1 MMEAL
6 SKTDGRGRAARAG
19 KEQDMPTKDLT
30 IAMVG
35 SGGDGVVTMGTLIAQ
50 TAAREGL
57 QVVQTEAY
65 GPQIR
70 GGETSCTVRVASR
83 EVYAQGD
90 TVDVLVV
97 FGWQDF
103 ARFKGEIAASSD
115 AVILYEAADETE
127 FEKLDLPVKDHAR
140 WIPVP
145 FQQLARDSAGATS
158 AKNVVTLGLLGELFG
173 LPVERLRKAVEHR
186 FRKKKATVGEANARA
201 FEGGVA
207 FAKSVTE
214 DVSHKR
220 LSYEPGPARLLMSGN
235 EAVAVGAMHAG
246 CKFFAGYPITPSSEV
261 LHFLAEWLP
270 RAGGSVVQTED
281 ELAAVG
287 AIIGASFAGVKSM
300 TATSGPGLS
309 LMVEMIGLASMAE
322 VPTVIVN
329 VQRGGPSTG
338 NPTKSEQSDLLQALW
353 GTHGDAPKVVMA
365 CSDVEDCFH
374 TTVDAF
380 NIAEEYQLP
389 VLVLSDQAVGQ
400 RRETLD
406 PALLKHEVKDRRKPT
421 EAELEGYERY
431 RLTDSGVSPM
441 AVPGMKNGMYQ
452 TNGLEHDEGGRPSA
466 MFLTHEKMNTKR
478 YRKLWGIRDDYHFYR
493 RYGTEKAKVGVLCWG
508 SSKGPVKEAVLA
520 ANARGEEVAAFV
532 PQVLYPFPKHEF
544 QQFLASVDELLIIE
558 ISYTAQF
565 YKYLR
570 TFLSLPEGH
579 THVFKR
585 SGAKNLTVAEVAGE
599 IERVRSIAASRRDEE
614 VA

>member
-1 MMEAL
+1 M
-6 SKTDGRGRAARAG
+6 T
-19 KEQDMPTKDLT
+19 TKDLT

-50 TAAREGL
+50 AGAREGL
-57 QVVQTEAY
+57 HVVQTEAY

-70 GGETSCTVRVASR
+70 GGETSCTVRVAAR
-83 EVYAQGD
+83 EVFAQGD
-90 TVDVLVV
+90 TVDVLAV

-103 ARFKGEIAASSD
+103 ARFKGEIAAAAD

-127 FEKLDLPVKDHAR
+127 FEKLDLPAR
-140 WIPVP
+140 DNASWIPIP
-145 FQQLARDSAGATS
+145 FQQIARDSAGATS
-158 AKNVVTLGLLGELFG
+158 AKNVVTLGILGELFG
-173 LPVERLRKAVEHR
+173 LPVEGLRKGVQHR
-186 FRKKKATVGEANARA
+186 FRKKKPAVAEANARA
-201 FEGGVA
+201 FDAGVA
-207 FAKSVTE
+207 YARGIAE

-220 LSYEPGPARLLMSGN
+220 LAYEPGPARLLMSGN

-270 RAGGSVVQTED
+270 RAGGAVVQTED
-281 ELAAVG
+281 ELSALG

-309 LMVEMIGLASMAE
+309 LMIEMIGLASMAE

-380 NIAEEYQLP
+380 NISEEYQVP

-400 RRETLD
+400 RRETISADTLT
-406 PALLKHEVKDRRKPT
+406 HEVRDRVKPA
-421 EAELEGYERY
+421 EAELADYRRY
-431 RLTDSGVSPM
+431 RITDDGVSPM
-441 AVPGMKNGMYQ
+441 AVPGMKGGMYQ
-452 TNGLEHDEGGRPSA
+452 TNGLEHDEGGGPSA
-466 MFLTHEKMNTKR
+466 MYLTHEKMNAKR
-478 YRKLWGIRDDYHFYR
+478 YRKLWGIRDRYKFFR
-493 RYGTEKAKVGVLCWG
+493 RYGPEKAKVGILCWG

-520 ANARGEEVAAFV
+520 ANARGVPVSAFV

-544 QQFLASVDELLIIE
+544 QEFLASVDELLIVE

-570 TFLSLPEGH
+570 TFLTLPEGH

-585 SGAKNLTVAEVAGE
+585 SGAKNLAVAEVAAE
-599 IERVRSIAASRRDEE
+599 IERVAALAHPRHNEE

>member
-1 MMEAL
+1 MA
-6 SKTDGRGRAARAG
+6 TN
-19 KEQDMPTKDLT
+19 DLT
-30 IAMVG
+30 MAMVG
-35 SGGDGVVTMGTLIAQ
+35 SGGDGVVTMGNLIAQ
-50 TAAREGL
+50 AAAREGL
-57 QVVQTEAY
+57 HVVQTEAY

-83 EVYAQGD
+83 EVFAQGD

-103 ARFKGEIAASSD
+103 ARFKGEIAAAAD
-115 AVILYEAADETE
+115 AVILYESADETE
-127 FEKLDLPVKDHAR
+127 FEKLDLPVKENAR
-140 WIPVP
+140 WLPVP
-145 FQQLARDSAGATS
+145 FQQIAKDSTGATS
-158 AKNVVTLGLLGELFG
+158 AKNVVTLGILAELLG
-173 LPVERLRKAVEHR
+173 LPVEGLRKAVAHR
-186 FRKKKATVGEANARA
+186 FGRKKATVAEANAKA
-201 FEGGVA
+201 FQAGVE
-207 FAKSVTE
+207 FGRSVTE
-214 DVSHKR
+214 DISHKR
-220 LSYEPGPARLLMSGN
+220 LAYEPGAPRLLMSGN

-270 RAGGSVVQTED
+270 RAGGAVVQTED
-281 ELAAVG
+281 ELAALG

-309 LMVEMIGLASMAE
+309 LMIEMIGLASMAE

-338 NPTKSEQSDLLQALW
+338 NPTKSEQSDLLQALY
-353 GTHGDAPKVVMA
+353 GTHGDAPKVVLA

-380 NIAEEYQLP
+380 NIAEEFQVP

-400 RRETLD
+400 RRETIWADQLR
-406 PALLKHEVKDRRKPT
+406 HEVRDRVKPSG
-421 EAELEGYERY
+421 AELADYKRY
-431 RLTDSGVSPM
+431 RITDDGVSPM
-441 AVPGMKNGMYQ
+441 AVPGMKGGMYQ
-452 TNGLEHDEGGRPSA
+452 TNGLEHDEGGGPSA
-466 MFLTHEKMNTKR
+466 MHLTHEKMNAKR
-478 YRKLWGIRDDYHFYR
+478 YRKLWGIRDRYHFFR
-493 RYGTEKAKVGVLCWG
+493 RYGAEKAKVGILCWG

-520 ANARGEEVAAFV
+520 ANARGEQVAAFV

-544 QQFLASVDELLIIE
+544 QKFLASVDELLIIE

-570 TFLSLPEGH
+570 TFLTLPEGR

-585 SGAKNLTVAEVAGE
+585 SGAKNLAVAEVARE
-599 IERVRSIAASRRDEE
+599 IERVAGIAAARPNEE

>member
-1 MMEAL
+1 
-6 SKTDGRGRAARAG
+6 
-19 KEQDMPTKDLT
+19 MPTNDLT

-50 TAAREGL
+50 AAAREGL

-83 EVYAQGD
+83 EVFAQGD

-103 ARFKGEIAASSD
+103 ARFTGELAAAAD

-127 FEKLDLPVKDHAR
+127 FEKLDLPVKDTAR

-145 FQQLARDSAGATS
+145 FQQLARDCAGATS

-173 LPVERLRKAVEHR
+173 LPVERLRKGVEHR
-186 FRKKKATVGEANARA
+186 FRKKKAAVAEANARA
-201 FEGGVA
+201 FDGGVA
-207 FAKSVTE
+207 FAKTMTD

-220 LSYEPGPARLLMSGN
+220 LSYEAGAPRLLMSGN
-235 EAVAVGAMHAG
+235 EAVAVGALHAG

-270 RAGGSVVQTED
+270 RAGGAVVQTED

-353 GTHGDAPKVVMA
+353 GTHGDAPKVVLA

-380 NIAEEYQLP
+380 NISEEYQIP

-406 PALLKHEVKDRRKPT
+406 PSNLRHDVRDRARPT

-431 RLTDSGVSPM
+431 RITDDGVSPM

-466 MFLTHEKMNTKR
+466 MYLTHEKMNAKR
-478 YRKLWGIRDDYHFYR
+478 YRKLWGIRDRYR
-493 RYGTEKAKVGVLCWG
+493 FFRSYGPEKAKVGILCWG
-508 SSKGPVKEAVLA
+508 SSKGPVKEAVLS
-520 ANARGEEVAAFV
+520 ANARGEAVSAFV

-544 QQFLASVDELLIIE
+544 LRWMAGVGQLLIVE
-558 ISYTAQF
+558 VSYTAQF

-570 TFLSLPEGH
+570 TFLALPEGR

-585 SGAKNLTVAEVAGE
+585 SGAKNLAVAEVSAE
-599 IERVRSIAASRRDEE
+599 IERVLSLAAARGSEE